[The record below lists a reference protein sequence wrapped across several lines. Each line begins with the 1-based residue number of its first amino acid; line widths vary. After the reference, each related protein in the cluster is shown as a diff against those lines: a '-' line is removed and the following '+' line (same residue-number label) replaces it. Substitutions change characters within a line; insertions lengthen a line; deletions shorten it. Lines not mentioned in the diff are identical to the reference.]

1 MLTWQDVINDKSL
14 RDLPYKIEL
23 NRYGKIE
30 MSPASNKHVMLQAA
44 LLRLIQSRL
53 PDGDAIPECSVQTAT
68 GVKVPDVAWGSR
80 RFFETQG
87 DQTPFSAAP
96 EICVEVVSPSNAKA
110 EMEEKTALYLASGAE
125 EVWLVDLD
133 GNITFFG
140 AEGERVQSR
149 LAEFP
154 ARVELPYLRK
164 H

>member
-30 MSPASNKHVMLQAA
+30 MSPASNQHVMLQAA
-44 LLRLIQSRL
+44 LQRLIQLRL
-53 PDGDAIPECSVQTAT
+53 PDGEAIPECSVQTAA

-80 RFFETQG
+80 RFFELHG

-96 EICVEVVSPSNAKA
+96 EICIEVVSPSNAKA
-110 EMEEKTALYLASGAE
+110 EMAEKTALYLASGAE

-140 AEGERVQSR
+140 AEGPREGSR
-149 LAEFP
+149 LAQFP

>member
-44 LLRLIQSRL
+44 LQRLLQSRL
-53 PDGDAIPECSVQTAT
+53 PDGDAIQECSVQTAA

-80 RFFETQG
+80 RFFEAQG
-87 DQTPFSAAP
+87 EQTPFSAAP

-125 EVWLVDLD
+125 EVWLVNLD
-133 GNITFFG
+133 GNITILG
-140 AEGERVQSR
+140 AEGQRAQSR
-149 LAEFP
+149 FAEFP
-154 ARVELPYLRK
+154 ACVEPSYLRK

>member
-44 LLRLIQSRL
+44 LQRLIQSLL
-53 PDGDAIPECSVQTAT
+53 PDGDAIQECSVQTAA

-80 RFFETQG
+80 RFFELHG

-110 EMEEKTALYLASGAE
+110 EMADKIALYLASCAE

-140 AEGERVQSR
+140 AEGQRTQSR